1 MFNSRQKSK
10 RPLQRQPLAR
20 PTRTRADS
28 SRLANYSARYPDATN
43 ENQYLYEYER
53 KTKDCFDKIE
63 NVLREISAIQHE
75 SDFINSAQSLAKS
88 QLGFVL
94 PENLLNDCWIKSL
107 DIGQLYAWCVFETFR
122 YFSSEFFIQQPLVRE
137 SETEFQN
144 FIQSCG
150 FHTIDVSPCADGR
163 LAHVI
168 SYVLRLPYKAV
179 RRKSYAGA
187 MFDVEDSLQK
197 WVKTEMLRHREGK
210 PNLASDNTRYLKIA
224 VYHFS
229 SIKPEHEGCAAH
241 GSNVQIAAAAAK
253 EKLLNFRQGVE
264 NSFCCGA
271 SIDLLLIGLDTD
283 TDSIRIHMPDAE
295 GNMDIDSYVDTMALY
310 QHASSMRQNAD
321 EKAIL
326 DYLEKLPG
334 VESDTASQNGMRK
347 LITRLI
353 HGNLQQV
360 EYVKRYHG
368 GNYQD
373 IGHQER
379 FIGMGI
385 GFEEIQLRNLTYF
398 SYLKTVEEG
407 AKDLDVGIKIFTGL
421 NIKRGLPVPVII
433 RYDYHGLVPGAR
445 ARAESR
451 CHQLEAALRQRYSD
465 LADQGY
471 IHTLLMVRDCNSD
484 TKAEVIG
491 CSVSTSNEALH

>member
-1 MFNSRQKSK
+1 MFNSRERSK
-10 RPLQRQPLAR
+10 RPLQRQALAR
-20 PTRTRADS
+20 PTRSSADS
-28 SRLANYSARYPDATN
+28 SRVTNYAARYSNTTN
-43 ENQYLYEYER
+43 ENQRLYEYES

-63 NVLREISAIQHE
+63 NVLRDISAMQHE
-75 SDFINSAQSLAKS
+75 SDFAGSAQNLAKA
-88 QLGFVL
+88 QLGFAL
-94 PENLLNDCWIKSL
+94 PEQLLKDCWIKPL
-107 DIGQLYAWCVFETFR
+107 DIGQLYVWCVFETFR
-122 YFSSEFFIQQPLVRE
+122 RFSEEFFIEQPLVRE
-137 SETEFQN
+137 SEEDFQH
-144 FIQSCG
+144 FLQSCG

-197 WVKTEMLRHREGK
+197 WVETEMLRHREGK
-210 PNLASDNTRYLKIA
+210 PNLASDDTRYLKIA
-224 VYHFS
+224 AYHFS
-229 SIKPEHEGCAAH
+229 SVMPEHEGCAAH
-241 GSNVQIAAAAAK
+241 GSDVQLAAAAAQ

-283 TDSIRIHMPDAE
+283 TDSIRIHVPNAE
-295 GNMDIDSYVDTMALY
+295 GNMEIDSYIDTLTLY
-310 QHASSMRQNAD
+310 QQTNSMFQNLN
-321 EKAIL
+321 EQGIVE
-326 DYLEKLPG
+326 YLEKSLGDDSVSSPRK
-334 VESDTASQNGMRK
+334 GMLK
-347 LITRLI
+347 LIARLI

-360 EYVKRYHG
+360 DYVKRYHG

-421 NIKRGLPVPVII
+421 NIRRGLPVPVII

-451 CHQLEAALRQRYSD
+451 CQQLETALKQRYAD

-491 CSVSTSNEALH
+491 CSVSITSEALH